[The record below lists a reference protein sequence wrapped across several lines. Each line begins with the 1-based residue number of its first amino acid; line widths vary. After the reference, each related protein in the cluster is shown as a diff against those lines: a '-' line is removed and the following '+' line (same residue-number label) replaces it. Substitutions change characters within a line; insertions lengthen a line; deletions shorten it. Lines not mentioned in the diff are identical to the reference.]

1 MKLLL
6 TTTVD
11 EYRKNVLEFLK
22 KSEISGYSVSEIE
35 GFSRPKIDTATWF
48 PTGKAGKKS
57 LLFFSFTDSEKALKI
72 IELITDF
79 NSRKDLFNPIRLA
92 VLPIE
97 TFV

>member
-6 TTTVD
+6 ITTVD
-11 EYRKNVLEFLK
+11 EYRKIVLEFLK
-22 KSEISGYSVSEIE
+22 KSEIGGYSVSEIE
-35 GFSRPKIDTATWF
+35 GFSGPKIDTAAWF

-57 LLFFSFTDSEKALKI
+57 LLFFSFTQAEKIEKI
-72 IELITDF
+72 ISLTKEF
-79 NSRKDLFNPIRLA
+79 NGRKDLFNPIRLA